1 MHCTEARSKAFTRHM
16 SWPHGNVH
24 GDHSTWHHFATTWTK
39 HGQRMEAKW
48 RQMWH
53 NFNYLV
59 TISGAYLC
67 PVGTIWPLFTV
78 MLSQSSQMNICRY
91 TSLMWRRCGRTSQN
105 QKWRQ
110 KTSDSP
116 SFLRGRVASLST
128 FTTSPGELRFH
139 YNVFCNG
146 LQKNDESS

>member
-1 MHCTEARSKAFTRHM
+1 M
-16 SWPHGNVH
+16 
-24 GDHSTWHHFATTWTK
+24 ATTLTQLLDRY
-39 HGQRMEAKW
+39 GDFLA
-48 RQMWH
+48 
-53 NFNYLV
+53 
-59 TISGAYLC
+59 IICGAYIC

-91 TSLMWRRCGRTSQN
+91 TSLLWRRCGRTSQK

-110 KTSDSP
+110 KTSDSL

-146 LQKNDESS
+146 LQKNDESSKYCSVLPYLCYRIAKELVIM